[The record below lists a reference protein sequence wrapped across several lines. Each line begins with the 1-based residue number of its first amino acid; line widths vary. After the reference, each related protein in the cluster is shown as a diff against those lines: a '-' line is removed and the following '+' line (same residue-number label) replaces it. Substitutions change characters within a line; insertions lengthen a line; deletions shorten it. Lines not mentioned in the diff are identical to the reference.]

1 MWLVGTDTPQDARDY
16 LTKTFEEENPG
27 STLVIEEQQW
37 TGLVDKLTTS
47 LSSNDSPDIVE
58 MGNTQAAAFTSSGAL
73 LLPLR
78 VRQQAR
84 LAGSVSRVALSLWH
98 PGAAFCRHTG
108 RVATDRGTWMRFRR
122 PLSRRAGV
130 GPSCRCPPRSR
141 SARAAS
147 PSPTRRSTR
156 LPPDPAP
163 GAASEASTVRPG
175 RHPGHPRCIPAEIGV
190 AADAWARGIRRRA
203 DLRGCAGRRA
213 ARAAA
218 ARRGK
223 VRA

>member
-27 STLVIEEQQW
+27 STLVIEEQEW

-58 MGNTQAAAFTSSGAL
+58 MGNTQAAAFTSSGGGRRR
-73 LLPLR
+73 LR
-78 VRQQAR
+78 AAR
-84 LAGSVSRVALSLWH
+84 
-98 PGAAFCRHTG
+98 
-108 RVATDRGTWMRFRR
+108 
-122 PLSRRAGV
+122 RRAGA
-130 GPSCRCPPRSR
+130 GRHHGLPQPRHR
-141 SARAAS
+141 HRGGLREGRPALARR
-147 PSPTRRSTR
+147 PRHRQ
-156 LPPDPAP
+156 
-163 GAASEASTVRPG
+163 PG
-175 RHPGHPRCIPAEIGV
+175 RHPRHPRCIPAEIGV